1 MTGYPSTARAPRL
14 RAKATVARARARLI
28 PRRAEAGAGD
38 KAGNG
43 PDAVVILFF
52 VPAGPRDPGPQQAQ
66 VRRAGLDGAPAGRFP
81 VEICHEPARRFRSGL
96 PQPLCSRSRS
106 ARAST
111 GTELHFR
118 SRISLA
124 LAPGRVA
131 ARAEDGPEVIPA
143 RRVRRRHGDR
153 PVSPG
158 FCSVHEHIP
167 SASIVLAQPFWT
179 GSGDP
184 RDADGASAAR
194 GRHDPIP
201 QWRPAGSKQYSRPS
215 YKGTCC
221 VGHSSCLAL
230 TGGRSVAVRLWRWQ
244 QHER

>member
-1 MTGYPSTARAPRL
+1 MRVTKQVTAQTPSSFYSSCLPVHGTRARSRRRYAVRGSTAHQ
-14 RAKATVARARARLI
+14 
-28 PRRAEAGAGD
+28 
-38 KAGNG
+38 
-43 PDAVVILFF
+43 
-52 VPAGPRDPGPQQAQ
+52 PAGSPSKYAT
-66 VRRAGLDGAPAGRFP
+66 
-81 VEICHEPARRFRSGL
+81 S
-96 PQPLCSRSRS
+96 PLVDSAADCRSRFALGAVRPVPPPEPS
-106 ARAST
+106 FTSGPGSHWHWHPDGSPRVPKMDR
-111 GTELHFR
+111 R
-118 SRISLA
+118 SSRLA
-124 LAPGRVA
+124 
-131 ARAEDGPEVIPA
+131 
-143 RRVRRRHGDR
+143 VRRRHGDR